1 MFSSFL
7 LARTA
12 RNYRRLSG
20 QMKASLVERTEQTH
34 LRSVST
40 VLATLPGSTGK
51 QRGSNY
57 VQHERYSYLLE
68 SKKTFEAGHS
78 IGLVLDGVQLGD
90 PILNCIAWDSKSKHG
105 CILPP
110 QAGFFTTFIFFQTTF
125 CQPFFNF
132 AQHVFFFQTETE
144 TVFGLLFSEKANPG
158 AVKTKVA
165 GRIIFQR
172 SLWFSSKNKC
182 VILFQI
188 HTNA

>member
-125 CQPFFNF
+125 CQPFFYF
-132 AQHVFFFQTETE
+132 AQHVIFFKQKQKQFLACYFRKKQTR
-144 TVFGLLFSEKANPG
+144 A
-158 AVKTKVA
+158 
-165 GRIIFQR
+165 R
-172 SLWFSSKNKC
+172 SKPKLP
-182 VILFQI
+182 
-188 HTNA
+188 AA

>member
-1 MFSSFL
+1 
-7 LARTA
+7 
-12 RNYRRLSG
+12 
-20 QMKASLVERTEQTH
+20 MKASLVERTEQTH

-110 QAGFFTTFIFFQTTF
+110 QAGFFTTFIFSKQLFSK
-125 CQPFFNF
+125 PFLFYF
-132 AQHVFFFQTETE
+132 AQHVIFSNRNRNSFWLAIFGKSKPGRGQNLSCRPHNFSKV
-144 TVFGLLFSEKANPG
+144 TVVSFKKQMRN
-158 AVKTKVA
+158 
-165 GRIIFQR
+165 II
-172 SLWFSSKNKC
+172 SN
-182 VILFQI
+182 
-188 HTNA
+188 T